1 MLLKG
6 EKMKRILVIGSPG
19 AGKSTF
25 SRKLHNKFD
34 LPLFYLDNLFW
45 KADKTTIPPKMLNKQ
60 IKSILKQPQW
70 IIDGNY
76 SQYLLDERLD
86 ACNTVFFLDYDV
98 ETCLQGVRDRIGKKR
113 PDLPWIEQEEDPE
126 FMEYIRQFPLTKRP
140 QIIETLSKHPQINQ
154 YQFKN
159 RKYASD
165 FLNQYK
171 E

>member
-1 MLLKG
+1 M
-6 EKMKRILVIGSPG
+6 R
-19 AGKSTF
+19 
-25 SRKLHNKFD
+25 N
-34 LPLFYLDNLFW
+34 
-45 KADKTTIPPKMLNKQ
+45 
-60 IKSILKQPQW
+60 
-70 IIDGNY
+70 
-76 SQYLLDERLD
+76 
-86 ACNTVFFLDYDV
+86 
-98 ETCLQGVRDRIGKKR
+98 RIGKKR

-171 E
+171 G

>member
-6 EKMKRILVIGSPG
+6 EKMKRILVISSPG

-86 ACNTVFFLDYDV
+86 ACDTVFFLD
-98 ETCLQGVRDRIGKKR
+98 
-113 PDLPWIEQEEDPE
+113 
-126 FMEYIRQFPLTKRP
+126 
-140 QIIETLSKHPQINQ
+140 
-154 YQFKN
+154 
-159 RKYASD
+159 
-165 FLNQYK
+165 
-171 E
+171 